1 MTRPDPLR
9 RQGTVAAWG
18 PSGGSVVLD
27 DGSRLALAAE
37 LLGPSV
43 FRFLRSGQRLEL
55 LVEGGSVTWIGLA
68 GMTPPGT
75 PSPQADHTT

>member
-1 MTRPDPLR
+1 M
-9 RQGTVAAWG
+9 
-18 PSGGSVVLD
+18 LD

-75 PSPQADHTT
+75 L